1 MRLSLKQVPILVI
14 PLAITQDVIPRLQVM
29 TAWACNVFRGHM
41 ALVVLAHESMTK
53 SDLSHQAIKTPRKL
67 FEVRWG
73 PQRRRPQCSSGIEAT
88 RRGCSPVLAPD
99 SNCK

>member
-41 ALVVLAHESMTK
+41 ALVVLAHEGMAE
-53 SDLSHQAIKTPRKL
+53 SDLCHQTIKTLREL

-73 PQRRRPQCSSGIEAT
+73 LQRRRPSAA
-88 RRGCSPVLAPD
+88 LA
-99 SNCK
+99 